1 MKEPDQHYRGHR
13 QRLRQ
18 RFRKAGGHALQNY
31 ELLELI
37 LFRAIPRRDVKPLA
51 KALLARFGDL
61 SFTFSAS
68 AEDLRDVPG
77 ITENMITE
85 LKLVEAVAL
94 EVGKS
99 RILHKPLL
107 RSWDHLIEYY
117 RAKTAD
123 KAIEEF
129 HVLFLDK
136 KNQIIADEIMGR
148 GTVDHA
154 PVYPREVIKRALQ
167 LNASALVLMH
177 NHPSG
182 DPTPSRADIDM
193 TRKIQDLASGFS
205 IRLHDHIIIG
215 RQSEVSFKNM
225 GLIA

>member
-1 MKEPDQHYRGHR
+1 MDKPVQHYSGHR
-13 QRLRQ
+13 ERLRQ
-18 RFRKAGGHALQNY
+18 RFRKSGGEALQKY
-31 ELLELI
+31 ELVELI
-37 LFRAIPRRDVKPLA
+37 LFRAVPRRDIKPLA
-51 KALLARFGDL
+51 KLLIERFGDL
-61 SFTFSAS
+61 SGIFTAQVE
-68 AEDLRDVPG
+68 ALREIPG
-77 ITENMITE
+77 MSENMITE
-85 LKLVEAVAL
+85 LKLIEAVAL

-107 RSWDHLIEYY
+107 SSWEHLIAYC

-123 KAIEEF
+123 KTTEEF
-129 HVLFLDK
+129 HVVFLDK

-167 LNASALVLMH
+167 LDASALVLMH

>member
-13 QRLRQ
+13 QRLRE
-18 RFRKAGGHALQNY
+18 RFRKAGSHALQNY

-37 LFRAIPRRDVKPLA
+37 LFRAIPRRDIKPLA

-61 SFTFSAS
+61 SFIFSAS
-68 AEDLRDVPG
+68 VEDLRGVPG

-107 RSWDHLIEYY
+107 SSWDNLIEYY

-123 KAIEEF
+123 KSIEEF

-136 KNQIIADEIMGR
+136 KNQIIADEMMGR

-154 PVYPREVIKRALQ
+154 PVYPREIIKRALQ
-167 LNASALVLMH
+167 LDASALVLMH

-182 DPTPSRADIDM
+182 DPAPSRADIDM

-215 RQSEVSFKNM
+215 RQYEVSFKNM

>member
-1 MKEPDQHYRGHR
+1 MKKPVQHYSGHR
-13 QRLRQ
+13 ERLRQ
-18 RFRKAGGHALQNY
+18 RFRKSGGDALQSY
-31 ELLELI
+31 ELLELV
-37 LFRAIPRRDVKPLA
+37 LFRAIPRRDIKPLA

-61 SFTFSAS
+61 SAIFSAS
-68 AEDLRDVPG
+68 VESLREIPG

-85 LKLVEAVAL
+85 LKLIEAVAL
-94 EVGKS
+94 EVGQS
-99 RILHKPLL
+99 RSLHKPLL
-107 RSWDHLIEYY
+107 SSWDHLIEYL

-123 KAIEEF
+123 KSIEEF

-136 KNQIIADEIMGR
+136 KNQIIADEVMGR

-154 PVYPREVIKRALQ
+154 PVYPREIIKRALQ
-167 LNASALVLMH
+167 LDASALVLMH

-182 DPTPSRADIDM
+182 DPAPSRADIDM

-205 IRLHDHIIIG
+205 IRLHDHVIIG

-225 GLIA
+225 GLIT